1 MAFGVAVGVG
11 SMVGVGIL
19 RIPGVVLGHVGT
31 PALALAVW
39 VAGAV
44 YVLLCANYM
53 AELGTSI
60 PRSGGPYA
68 YAERTLGRGGG
79 VIVGWS
85 DFANSIYAMALL
97 AVALAEYIGQ
107 LIPGLH
113 LPTAALAAL
122 LIGLFT
128 TINAIG
134 VDLASGTQK
143 LTSLVKLMALW
154 ALIGGC
160 FVLAPEASGHA
171 GLAALVTG
179 HAFTWLGAIAAF
191 QLVLGAYNGW
201 AAPAYFGGEARDG
214 RRDLPRALL
223 FGALLVAATY
233 IGVNAAVLHTVPAS
247 TLVASKL
254 PAADALEQLTAA
266 RGWSVGAGLGL
277 VTLLAALS
285 LPSTL
290 HAVTMQTSRTFH
302 AMSQDGLFF
311 RWAARVNRA
320 GSPVNAALV
329 CGAIAAVLAAGSSFE
344 SLFAT
349 FTVFVVL
356 NNLILLIG
364 VVRLRRAEP
373 GLERPFRI
381 ILYPWALIPI
391 VLVDLAVF
399 AGFAWAHPR
408 QCLAGAGVGL
418 VLYLAYR
425 VLGRGGPQQ
434 EPAR

>member
-19 RIPGVVLGHVGT
+19 RTPGVVLGHVGT
-31 PALALAVW
+31 PVVALGVW

-53 AELGTSI
+53 AELGTAI

-68 YAERTLGRGGG
+68 FAQRTLGRLGG

-85 DFANSIYAMALL
+85 DFANSVYAMALL

-107 LIPGLH
+107 LAPGF
-113 LPTAALAAL
+113 ALSTPVLAVL

-143 LTSLVKLMALW
+143 LTSLVKLAALW
-154 ALIGGC
+154 SLILGC
-160 FVLAPEASGHA
+160 ILLAPAARDHA
-171 GLAALVTG
+171 GLGTPVAG

-191 QLVLGAYNGW
+191 QLVLGAFNGW

-214 RRDLPRALL
+214 RHDVPRALL

-233 IGVNAAVLHTVPAS
+233 IGVNAAVLHTVPAE
-247 TLVASKL
+247 TLAASKL
-254 PAADALEQLTAA
+254 PAADALERLTVAH
-266 RGWSVGAGLGL
+266 GWSAGLGFAL
-277 VTLLAALS
+277 VTVLATLS

-311 RWAARVNRA
+311 RWAARVNPR
-320 GSPVNAALV
+320 GSPVNATLV
-329 CGAIAAVLAAGSSFE
+329 CGAIAAVLAAGSNFE
-344 SLFAT
+344 SLFTT
-349 FTVFVVL
+349 FTVFAVL

-364 VVRLRRAEP
+364 VVRLRRTEP

-391 VLVDLAVF
+391 VVIDIAVF
-399 AGFAWAHPR
+399 AGFAMAHPW
-408 QCLAGAGVGL
+408 QCAAGAAVGL
-418 VLYLAYR
+418 ALYLGYR
-425 VLGRGGPQQ
+425 FFGRAAPLE
-434 EPAR
+434 EPAP